1 MTPLRSIT
9 TTSTTAAAALLL
21 AIGVVH
27 AAENAPCYFPGEVH
41 ALGYYPCQPFGA
53 EISLCCPQ
61 GWTCFSNALCV
72 ATTETKSFP
81 NITLGE
87 VQRGACT
94 SPGWNNAVCGGVCL
108 AGDTIDGK
116 LAACTQETFCCED
129 DYKKGK
135 CTCEEGGGS
144 FEVKRGVGGRII
156 EVDSETFTGTATVNI
171 AEPVTSFVSETTTTT
186 AVAGTGTAGESSASN
201 MADGATATPTST
213 ETAEAVG
220 GGGGGLSKGATIGI
234 GVGAGVAGLLL
245 LGALVF
251 LVRRCRRRGQGNA
264 SLGNGGKV
272 TDDAIE
278 THQNGVT
285 YGQAYGEQPQMRG

>member
-1 MTPLRSIT
+1 MQKEITMAPPIRSIT
-9 TTSTTAAAALLL
+9 ATAAALLL
-21 AIGVVH
+21 VIGAH

-61 GWTCFSNALCV
+61 GWTCFSNALCI

-94 SPGWNNAVCGGVCL
+94 SPGWNNALCGGVCL
-108 AGDTIDGK
+108 TGDNIYGK

-144 FEVKRGVGGRII
+144 FEIKRGMGSKII
-156 EVDSETFTGTATVNI
+156 EVDSETFFGTATVII
-171 AEPVTSFVSETTTTT
+171 AEPVTSFVSDATTTT
-186 AVAGTGTAGESSASN
+186 GTATSTGESSVSN
-201 MADGATATPTST
+201 TADGATTTPTST
-213 ETAEAVG
+213 EPAEVVE
-220 GGGGGLSKGATIGI
+220 GGGGLSKGATIGI
-234 GVGAGVAGLLL
+234 GVGAGVAGLLI
-245 LGALVF
+245 LGALAFFVMRW
-251 LVRRCRRRGQGNA
+251 RRKNSQMIGTN
-264 SLGNGGKV
+264 NGGKV
-272 TDDAIE
+272 TEDPIE
-278 THQNGVT
+278 SHQYGVT
-285 YGQAYGEQPQMRG
+285 YGRAYGEQP

>member
-1 MTPLRSIT
+1 MVPIRPL
-9 TTSTTAAAALLL
+9 TTAILLF
-21 AIGVVH
+21 AVTAK

-61 GWTCFSNALCV
+61 GWTCFSNALCI

-94 SPGWNNAVCGGVCL
+94 KPGWNNAVCGGVCL
-108 AGDTIDGK
+108 TGDNINGK

-144 FEVKRGVGGRII
+144 FEIKRGVGGRIV
-156 EVDSETFTGTATVNI
+156 EVDSVSFVGTATVRI
-171 AEPVTSFVSETTTTT
+171 AEEVTSFVSETSTTTT
-186 AVAGTGTAGESSASN
+186 GTGVVTSTGSNTASVTG
-201 MADGATATPTST
+201 DGVTTAPTST
-213 ETAEAVG
+213 ETAEVVE

-251 LVRRCRRRGQGNA
+251 FVRRLRRRSQENVSSGY
-264 SLGNGGKV
+264 GGKG

-285 YGQAYGEQPQMRG
+285 YGQAYGEQPQIRG

>member
-1 MTPLRSIT
+1 MAPPIRSIA
-9 TTSTTAAAALLL
+9 TAALFL
-21 AIGVVH
+21 AIGAQ

-61 GWTCFSNALCV
+61 GWTCFSNSLCI

-108 AGDTIDGK
+108 TGDNINGK
-116 LAACTQETFCCED
+116 LSACTQETFCCED
-129 DYKKGK
+129 DYRKGK
-135 CTCEEGGGS
+135 CKCEEGGGS
-144 FEVKRGVGGRII
+144 FEIKRGMGSKII
-156 EVDSETFTGTATVNI
+156 EVDSETFSGTATVSI
-171 AEPVTSFVSETTTTT
+171 AEPMTSFLSDTTT
-186 AVAGTGTAGESSASN
+186 AAATTSTPESSASN
-201 MADGATATPTST
+201 TAGEATTTPTST
-213 ETAEAVG
+213 ETAEVVS
-220 GGGGGLSKGATIGI
+220 GGGGLSKGAIIGI
-234 GVGAGVAGLLL
+234 AVGAAVVGLLI

-251 LVRRCRRRGQGNA
+251 WVRRCLNRRSHENV
-264 SLGNGGKV
+264 SSGNGGKV
-272 TDDAIE
+272 PEDPIE

-285 YGQAYGEQPQMRG
+285 YGQAHGEPA

>member
-1 MTPLRSIT
+1 MAPPIRSIT
-9 TTSTTAAAALLL
+9 AALLL
-21 AIGVVH
+21 AILGAY

-61 GWTCFSNALCV
+61 GWTCFSNALCI

-108 AGDTIDGK
+108 TDDNIDGK
-116 LAACTQETFCCED
+116 LAACSQETFCCED

-144 FEVKRGVGGRII
+144 FEIERGMGGRII
-156 EVDSETFTGTATVNI
+156 EVDSETFTGTATVKI
-171 AEPVTSFVSETTTTT
+171 AEPMTSFLSDTTTT
-186 AVAGTGTAGESSASN
+186 AGTATATAGESSVSN
-201 MADGATATPTST
+201 TADGATSPTST
-213 ETAEAVG
+213 ETGEPVE
-220 GGGGGLSKGATIGI
+220 GGGGLSKGATIGI
-234 GVGAGVAGLLL
+234 GVGAGVAGLLI

-251 LVRRCRRRGQGNA
+251 LVMRWRRKNA
-264 SLGNGGKV
+264 QMIGTSNGGKV

-285 YGQAYGEQPQMRG
+285 YGHAYGEQPR